1 LVAVRIELFIS
12 TEEWNCGYNHQS
24 LTLRVWFYGSL
35 THEETKVFGTPIE
48 VLYKRS
54 NTPST
59 QLLPFLA
66 QLFNIVNTGGLDEVG
81 IFRLSGSVKQG
92 ETMKKTIND
101 GKSIDNNS
109 DVILCASLIKEFL
122 RSMPESL
129 ISGTYYDQIME
140 LFSDQ
145 SM

>member
-1 LVAVRIELFIS
+1 
-12 TEEWNCGYNHQS
+12 
-24 LTLRVWFYGSL
+24 
-35 THEETKVFGTPIE
+35 
-48 VLYKRS
+48 
-54 NTPST
+54 
-59 QLLPFLA
+59 LA